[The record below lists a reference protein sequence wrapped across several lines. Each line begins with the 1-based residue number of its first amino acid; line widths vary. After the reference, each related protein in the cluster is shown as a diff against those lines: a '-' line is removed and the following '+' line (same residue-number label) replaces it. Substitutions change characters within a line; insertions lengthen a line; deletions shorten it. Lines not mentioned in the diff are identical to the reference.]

1 VRGTAAG
8 AREDYL
14 AMEMPFWLPQGE
26 AELTQV
32 GGSKLHG
39 LM

>member
-1 VRGTAAG
+1 
-8 AREDYL
+8 
-14 AMEMPFWLPQGE
+14 MEMPFWLPQGE